1 MIILFFLYVILVIFI
16 ISIILTLFTSIEIEI
31 KNLNYTGNK
40 KERINKNYKVIIK
53 LYLFEKIKYLN
64 ISIEANQ
71 FKKEKILNHLNKLEQ
86 KMMSAKNNVDIKI
99 LDILKNAKLQIISLD
114 LQLDISLEDAA
125 QNAISIGIISSIIP
139 IVFRKYIEKRKQNK
153 MGYKAII
160 SK

>member
-1 MIILFFLYVILVIFI
+1 MFFLYVILVIFI

-40 KERINKNYKVIIK
+40 NKQERINKNYKIIIK

-64 ISIEANQ
+64 ISIEENQ

-125 QNAISIGIISSIIP
+125 QNAISIGIISTIIP
-139 IVFRKYIEKRKQNK
+139 IVFRKYIEKREQNK